1 MNKMPENILITGGAG
16 FIGSHLADRLLEK
29 YHHVKIIDNFSPYY
43 SPQLKHQNINHN
55 KGNPS
60 FEIIEGDIKDKDAI
74 KTALKD
80 TEIIYHLAS
89 QPGIKTS
96 VDNPQKTND
105 INVNGTL
112 NILNQMRN
120 TGIKKIIFQSSSS
133 VYGKVKSLPFSENEQ
148 KKPVSPYGV
157 SKLACEHYVRVF
169 SELYGFKMTI
179 IRPFTVY
186 GPRMRPDLAIAIF
199 TKNALKNEPITIF
212 GDGNQTRDFT
222 HVNNVVDANI
232 RAMTKG
238 DAETFDIGTGRA
250 YSVNDLI
257 EKIIKITG
265 SASKIIH
272 TDKRQGDTQNTLAD
286 TSKAK
291 KILGWEPKISLDEG
305 LKDYTEWFK
314 SDPNNNI

>member
-1 MNKMPENILITGGAG
+1 MPEKILVTGGAG
-16 FIGSHLADRLLEK
+16 FIGSHLVDKLLK
-29 YHHVKIIDNFSPYY
+29 TGHHVKVIDNFSPYY
-43 SPQLKHQNINHN
+43 SPELKHQNISHN
-55 KGNPS
+55 KDNPDFKLIS
-60 FEIIEGDIKDKDAI
+60 GSITDNETV

-105 INVNGTL
+105 ININGTL

-120 TGIKKIIFQSSSS
+120 SDTKKIIFQSSSS
-133 VYGKVKSLPFSENEQ
+133 VYGKVKSLPFSEDEP
-148 KKPVSPYGV
+148 KKPISPYGV
-157 SKLACEHYVRVF
+157 SKLACEHNVRVF

-222 HVNNVVDANI
+222 HVSNIVDANI
-232 RAMTKG
+232 NAMIKG
-238 DAETFDIGTGRA
+238 DNESFDIGTGCA
-250 YSVNDLI
+250 YTVNELAQN
-257 EKIIKITG
+257 IIKITN

-286 TSKAK
+286 TEKAK
-291 KILGWEPKISLDEG
+291 TILEWNPDISLDEG
-305 LKDYTEWFK
+305 LTDYIDWFK